1 MTTTSVRVWGL
12 LAFLAPVIFVM
23 AVIAIGRVTNPTFPV
38 AIADVYIFAL
48 VLASIVFAF
57 RIPGFSGPDKV
68 VWLVILL
75 AFHAFAVPVFWWLY
89 IRGSA
94 NE

>member
-1 MTTTSVRVWGL
+1 MTTTSVRVWGV
-12 LAFLAPVIFVM
+12 LAFLAPVTFVV
-23 AVIAIGRVTNPTFPV
+23 AVIAIGRVTNPAIPV
-38 AIADVYIFAL
+38 AIANVYIFAL
-48 VLASIVFAF
+48 ALASIVFAF
-57 RIPGFSGPDKV
+57 RIPGFSGSAKFG
-68 VWLVILL
+68 WLVILL